1 MFATLLMAAAVGQ
14 ADLSWLAGYWLSCRP
29 ERQVSE
35 TWTGPREGVM
45 SGVTVTTRPGRPVQV
60 EFARVFTRDGVTAF
74 HAVPDGQPPADFAVR
89 TVGGQ
94 RVVFEN
100 PAHDFPQRVIYAR
113 SGDTLTGR
121 IEGRIGGAERST
133 EWIYKAAPL
142 NTVCPPA
149 GG

>member
-1 MFATLLMAAAVGQ
+1 MIVTMLMAAAVGQ

-45 SGVTVTTRPGRPVQV
+45 SGVTVTTRPGRAVQV
-60 EFARVFTRDGVTAF
+60 EFARIVTRDGVTAF
-74 HAVPDGQPPADFAVR
+74 HAIPDGQAPADFAVR
-89 TVGGQ
+89 TIEGR

-100 PAHDFPQRVIYAR
+100 LAHDFPQRVIYAR
-113 SGDTLTGR
+113 DGDTLNGR
-121 IEGRIGGAERST
+121 IEGRIGGAERAID
-133 EWIYKAAPL
+133 WVYKAAPL
-142 NTVCPPA
+142 NMACPQA

>member
-1 MFATLLMAAAVGQ
+1 MFATLLMAAVVGQ

-60 EFARVFTRDGVTAF
+60 EFARIAARDGVTAF

-89 TVGGQ
+89 TLERR

-100 PAHDFPQRVIYAR
+100 PAHDFPQRVIYER
-113 SGDTLTGR
+113 NGGTLTGR
-121 IEGRIGGAERST
+121 IEGRIGAAERSA
-133 EWIYKAAPL
+133 EWVYKASPL
-142 NTVCPPA
+142 NAACPET